1 MKTQTHLKLGI
12 LASIAAAVILSA
24 CAAPSPAAQ
33 YNSATDYEGPRV
45 APAAAATSAPGGD
58 TDGATA
64 GEGQAQQPARMII
77 RNADLTLVVQDTP
90 ARLNELNTLATE
102 FGGYVAN
109 TSTSQAGEGALQ
121 AQVVLRIDAAKLDA
135 ALERIRKMAVEVR
148 TESIRGDDVTA
159 EFVDLDAQLKNLE
172 AAEAQL
178 KEIMA
183 KAEKTEDVM
192 AVFEQLTTIRGQI
205 EQIKGRM
212 KYLSQSAA
220 LATVTLTL
228 IPDVVARPVQVAG
241 WRPEGVAKQAVEAL
255 ISALQGLATLA
266 IWFVIVL
273 LPILILIAI
282 PIVILIAILRRIARR
297 SRKVAVAPAVVAST
311 PDSKST
317 PPTPPMAD

>member
-24 CAAPSPAAQ
+24 CAAPASPSGSFRSEA
-33 YNSATDYEGPRV
+33 V
-45 APAAAATSAPGGD
+45 APAAAPGGAPGD
-58 TDGATA
+58 TETVDQNAATG